1 MACMWVAAPARFD
14 HVFRV
19 SLQFGQ
25 WGGSDFEKVDFNELV
40 LAQWPSWLCERAEEI
55 GVQLPPSKKTYSSGV
70 CAGDKF
76 HLLGLVKLTRR
87 GAQYYTGPASQFTN
101 EGTSECRN
109 QINTNKSNAANNRA
123 STSVHIRNKH
133 KERNTYRQ
141 LAEWR

>member
-1 MACMWVAAPARFD
+1 MWVAAPARFD

-25 WGGSDFEKVDFNELV
+25 CGGSDFEKVDENDLV

-55 GVQLPPSKKTYSSGV
+55 GVQLPPSKRTHSSGV
-70 CAGDKF
+70 CAGDEF

-101 EGTSECRN
+101 EGASECRR
-109 QINTNKSNAANNRA
+109 QINTNESITTNNRT

-133 KERNTYRQ
+133 EERNTYRQ